1 MAGQRLTDKTAL
13 ASQTG
18 SGDLYM
24 IVDVNDTTGSAEGTS
39 KKLDSKFVIQTD
51 KISVT
56 SAEFQAMDAT
66 GGAGTF
72 RLLANSPGAGYGFQI
87 LSATVIGKYVS
98 ATESSNNSLY
108 LGYVSNTTSAYW
120 GVAGRFMSGKTSDT
134 TFTLKDNVS
143 TSPALLASFDD
154 KPLVLYSNGNFNGDF
169 TADVYITYQV
179 IQL

>member
-1 MAGQRLTDKTAL
+1 MHIYVYHSYYYNFINKFIGYSPEL
-13 ASQTG
+13 QT
-18 SGDLYM
+18 
-24 IVDVNDTTGSAEGTS
+24 TTHP
-39 KKLDSKFVIQTD
+39 I
-51 KISVT
+51 
-56 SAEFQAMDAT
+56 
-66 GGAGTF
+66 
-72 RLLANSPGAGYGFQI
+72 AGYGFQI
-87 LSATVIGKYVS
+87 LSATVIAKYVS

-108 LGYVSNTTSAYW
+108 LGYVSNSTSAYW

>member
-1 MAGQRLTDKTAL
+1 MGQARLTDKTAL
-13 ASQTG
+13 DNHTG

-24 IVDVNDTTGSAEGTS
+24 VVDVSDTAGSAEGTS
-39 KKLDSKFVIQTD
+39 KKIDSKFVIQTD

-72 RLLANSPGAGYGFQI
+72 RLLANSPGSGYGFHI

-98 ATESSNNSLY
+98 VTESSNNSLY

-120 GVAGRFMSGKTSDT
+120 GLAGRFMSGKTSDT
-134 TFTLKDNVS
+134 TFTLIQNSS
-143 TSPALLASFDD
+143 TSPALLASIDD
-154 KPLVLYSNGNFNGDF
+154 KPLVLYSGGNFNGDF